1 MMIQLT
7 KEFDKNGSQ
16 TIKGYKNRQ
25 ILQVQL
31 KSNIEE
37 LTQDSLSTESVTKL
51 LQNKPLNEEG
61 IKQRLELSVKHI

>member
-37 LTQDSLSTESVTKL
+37 LTQDSLSTESVAKL